1 MNKKILLLF
10 TAIIFM
16 MSTSNVSASE
26 GCGVYTEEDLAFY
39 ESLNRPDI
47 YDLSCSNGTPF
58 TDEYLETLNQDP
70 NVMTRRYFT
79 NKIDVPA
86 FEQLPN
92 YCGPASMKQ
101 AIHAIRGTSSS
112 QEYYGTLVGTNT
124 SAGTDQRYIA
134 GAMNSELGISNYTYV
149 WTNSLTNS
157 QFYNIVKRSID
168 LGYPPIMH
176 IRMEEMPAYNY
187 SNSGG
192 HFVTISGHTITGII
206 GDDYSPI
213 NIYYVDPNRA
223 YNNGSAFGEKMVS
236 LPIIKNAGYAGVL
249 VYAV

>member
-1 MNKKILLLF
+1 
-10 TAIIFM
+10 M

-58 TDEYLETLNQDP
+58 TNEYLETLNQDP
-70 NVMTRRYFT
+70 NVMTRRYFA

-124 SAGTDQRYIA
+124 SAGTDLKNQLRQLKLLIA
-134 GAMNSELGISNYTYV
+134 DFLHLLQEK
-149 WTNSLTNS
+149 
-157 QFYNIVKRSID
+157 KR
-168 LGYPPIMH
+168 
-176 IRMEEMPAYNY
+176 
-187 SNSGG
+187 
-192 HFVTISGHTITGII
+192 
-206 GDDYSPI
+206 
-213 NIYYVDPNRA
+213 
-223 YNNGSAFGEKMVS
+223 
-236 LPIIKNAGYAGVL
+236 
-249 VYAV
+249 